1 MNDDYQNVNREYSLN
16 MMDYHRNM
24 NQMINIISNIYSSSR
39 VGGLHNYE
47 SPRRMSTS
55 AARNRESLEWE
66 LLSYYINQF
75 NNQMRNERTI
85 TLTQEQIN
93 ANTELIH
100 YDLSMNER
108 RCPITHEDFE
118 EGEEICRIISCG
130 HYFKTTAI
138 YRWLQ
143 RNTLCPVCRHNLAD
157 NNTNTNNNDTH
168 INPHQTNDQSI
179 NMPINDT
186 SITNPHFLSNIL
198 SNTLPYNDL
207 SFNTVTY
214 TFDIPFNNINP

>member
-75 NNQMRNERTI
+75 NNQIRNERTI

-93 ANTELIH
+93 VNT
-100 YDLSMNER
+100 
-108 RCPITHEDFE
+108 
-118 EGEEICRIISCG
+118 
-130 HYFKTTAI
+130 
-138 YRWLQ
+138 
-143 RNTLCPVCRHNLAD
+143 
-157 NNTNTNNNDTH
+157 
-168 INPHQTNDQSI
+168 
-179 NMPINDT
+179 
-186 SITNPHFLSNIL
+186 
-198 SNTLPYNDL
+198 
-207 SFNTVTY
+207 
-214 TFDIPFNNINP
+214 